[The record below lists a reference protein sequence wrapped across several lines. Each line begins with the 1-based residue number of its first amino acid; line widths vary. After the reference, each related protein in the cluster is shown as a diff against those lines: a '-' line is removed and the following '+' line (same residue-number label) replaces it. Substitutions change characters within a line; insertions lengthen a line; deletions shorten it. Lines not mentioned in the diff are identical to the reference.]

1 MLDVG
6 FQRQLTLRR
15 LTCNSPVHS
24 ESTIVLFLPANAG
37 AEAVK

>member
-1 MLDVG
+1 MPGVG
-6 FQRQLTLRR
+6 YQRQVTLRR

-24 ESTIVLFLPANAG
+24 ESTIVLFLPADAG